1 MRKKE
6 TKQFEIPK
14 EARAICAVLKLAG
27 HEAYLV
33 GGCVRD
39 MIAGIEPKD
48 WDITTSAR
56 PEQIQE
62 LFPEHVYE
70 NNFGT
75 VAVKTESEDPKLKI
89 VEVTT
94 FRIEGKYSDKRH
106 PDEVKFADK
115 VEDDLSRRDF
125 TVNAMAYDIDANEVI
140 DPYGGREDL
149 DAKVLR
155 TVGDPNKRFEE
166 DALRLMRAVRFAA
179 EFGFTIEE
187 YTEQALQKNAGL
199 LEMIAKERIRDEFIK
214 IIITAK
220 AVEGVEELERTGL
233 LRFVMPELRD
243 GIGVGQNEHHIYS
256 VWEHNLKSLE
266 YAVKKDYALEIR
278 LAALLHDVGKPRT
291 KAGNGKTSTFYN
303 HEMAG
308 ARIAA
313 RMLDRLHVPKHIAEY
328 IIHLI
333 RYHMFYYNVGE
344 VSAAGVRRFLARVGP
359 ESIDDLIKVREAD
372 RIGSGVPKAVPY
384 KLRHL
389 LFMIEKVKRDP
400 ISPKMLKINGEE
412 IMELLGI
419 KPGPKVGKILAV
431 LLEEVI
437 DDPFKNEAVLLKRR
451 VEQLNEMEESELD
464 AMVKKAKETKDEFEE
479 DVEQN
484 MKKQFHV

>member
-6 TKQFEIPK
+6 AKQFEIPK
-14 EARAICAVLKLAG
+14 EARAICAVLKLSG
-27 HEAYLV
+27 YEAYLV

-39 MIAGIEPKD
+39 MIAGVEPKD

-56 PEQIQE
+56 PEKIQE
-62 LFPEHVYE
+62 LFPESVYE
-70 NNFGT
+70 NSFGT
-75 VAVKTESEDPKLKI
+75 VAIKTESEDPKLKI

-94 FRIEGKYSDKRH
+94 FRVEGKYSDKRH

-125 TVNAMAYDIDANEVI
+125 TINAMAYDIDTSEVI

-149 DAKVLR
+149 DAKVVR
-155 TVGDPNKRFEE
+155 TVGDPLKRFEE
-166 DALRLMRAVRFAA
+166 DALRLMRAVRFSA
-179 EFGFTIEE
+179 EFGFVIEE
-187 YTEQALQKNAGL
+187 YTEEALHKNAGL

-214 IIITAK
+214 IIMTDK
-220 AVEGVEELERTGL
+220 AVEGVEELEHAGL
-233 LRFVMPELRD
+233 LQFIMPELRD

-256 VWEHNLKSLE
+256 VWEHNIKSLG
-266 YAVKKDYALEIR
+266 YTVKQGYVLEIR
-278 LAALLHDVGKPRT
+278 LAALLHDVGKPKT
-291 KAGNGKTSTFYN
+291 KYGEGIKSTFHN
-303 HEMAG
+303 HEMVG
-308 ARIAA
+308 ARLTA
-313 RMLDRLHVPKHIAEY
+313 RMLDRLHFPKHLAEDV
-328 IIHLI
+328 IHLV

-344 VSAAGVRRFLARVGP
+344 VSPAGVRRFLARVGP

-400 ISPKMLKINGEE
+400 ISPKMIKVNGEE
-412 IMELLGI
+412 IMELLAI
-419 KPGPKVGKILAV
+419 KPGPKIGKILAV

-437 DDPFKNEAVLLKRR
+437 DDPFKNEKVLLKRR
-451 VEQLNEMEESELD
+451 VEQLNEMNESELD
-464 AMVKKAKETKDEFEE
+464 GMVKKAKETKDEFEE
-479 DVEQN
+479 DVEKE

>member
-6 TKQFEIPK
+6 EKQFEIPK
-14 EARAICAVLKLAG
+14 EARAICAVLKLSG
-27 HEAYLV
+27 FEAYLV

-39 MIAGIEPKD
+39 MIVGVEPKD
-48 WDITTSAR
+48 WDVTTNAR

-62 LFPEHVYE
+62 LFPESVYE
-70 NNFGT
+70 NSFGT

-106 PDEVKFADK
+106 PDEVRFADK

-125 TVNAMAYDIDANEVI
+125 TINAMAYDIDTGEVI

-149 DAKVLR
+149 DAKVIR
-155 TVGDPNKRFEE
+155 TVGDPMKRFEE

-179 EFGFTIEE
+179 EFGFMIEE
-187 YTEQALQKNAGL
+187 YTEQALRKSAGL

-214 IIITAK
+214 IIMTSK
-220 AVEGVEELERTGL
+220 AAEGVEELERAGL
-233 LRFVMPELRD
+233 LQFIMPELRT

-256 VWEHNLKSLE
+256 VWEHSLKALE
-266 YAVKKDYALEIR
+266 YAAKQGYALEIR
-278 LAALLHDVGKPRT
+278 LAALLHDIGKPRT
-291 KAGNGKTSTFYN
+291 KVGDGKKSTFHN
-303 HEMAG
+303 HELVG
-308 ARIAA
+308 ARMVV
-313 RMLDRLHVPKHIAEY
+313 RMLDRLHFPKQVAEY
-328 IIHLI
+328 VVHLV

-344 VSAAGVRRFLARVGP
+344 VSPAGVRRFLARVGP

-400 ISPKMLKINGEE
+400 ISPKMLKIDGVE
-412 IMELLGI
+412 IMELLAM
-419 KPGPKVGKILAV
+419 KPGPKIGKLLAV

-437 DDPFKNEAVLLKRR
+437 DDPFKNEKVLLKRR
-451 VEQLNEMEESELD
+451 VQELNELDEKELD
-464 AMVKKAKETKDEFEE
+464 AMVAKAKEVKDEFEE
-479 DVEQN
+479 GVEKE